1 MDTPGVRPFLTENN
15 TTVQSKK
22 QEVLQLFFLRLHKSA
37 LFPSYPQ
44 EKVALA
50 ILEDAVLFHPSKL
63 QRQAAALDAKII
75 CKLLS

>member
-15 TTVQSKK
+15 TTVQSKSK
-22 QEVLQLFFLRLHKSA
+22 KCCNYFFSGSRVRAS
-37 LFPSYPQ
+37 PSYPQ
-44 EKVALA
+44 EEVAPA

-75 CKLLS
+75 RKLLS

>member
-22 QEVLQLFFLRLHKSA
+22 QEVLQLFFSGSRVRAS
-37 LFPSYPQ
+37 PSYPQ

-50 ILEDAVLFHPSKL
+50 IFEDAVLFHPSKL

-75 CKLLS
+75 RKLLS